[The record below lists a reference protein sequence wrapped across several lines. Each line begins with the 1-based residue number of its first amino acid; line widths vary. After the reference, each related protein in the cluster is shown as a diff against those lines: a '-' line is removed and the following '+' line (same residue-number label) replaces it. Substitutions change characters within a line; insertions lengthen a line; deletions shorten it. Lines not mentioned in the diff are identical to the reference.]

1 MLSEILKKSV
11 QSVMSTG
18 EFNTAIELI
27 GDLIASGVDIPESL
41 EARLINFLEDKTGE
55 SFVGLTKEMF
65 FTNLLEKNIGVN
77 LVSFLVDKGWLEL
90 KSAAQILS
98 SISHVERASLSE
110 KCTKVVEVADL
121 VYEDLKDNV
130 MDVDDDDLLL
140 RALKELP

>member
-1 MLSEILKKSV
+1 MLNETLKKTV

-18 EFNTAIELI
+18 EFNTAFDLI
-27 GDLIASGVDIPESL
+27 CDLIASGIDIPETL
-41 EARLINFLEDKTGE
+41 EGRLIKFLEDKEET
-55 SFVGLTKEMF
+55 SFVDLAKEIF
-65 FTNLLEKNIGVN
+65 FANLLEKNIDVN

-98 SISHVERASLSE
+98 SIPHVERASLSE

-121 VYEDLKDNV
+121 VYEDLEDNV

-140 RALKELP
+140 KALKELP